1 LCSGRLLQVSLTGLF
16 TPAWAKRRFH
26 AANAAAPV
34 AEILSG
40 SVILNTDAARQ
51 QAHNQQLHFTQQQLP
66 ELLNQQLRHLRQPT
80 QIVSGASVA
89 GQAAGL
95 AAAAQQPP
103 AADVE
108 EVTSVDVLTYQL
120 AWLQELVAKIHAAK
134 AVATHVA
141 QPSAFVTFR

>member
-1 LCSGRLLQVSLTGLF
+1 LQVSLTGLF
-16 TPAWAKRRFH
+16 TPGWAKRRFQ

-51 QAHNQQLHFTQQQLP
+51 QAHNLLNFTQQQLP

-80 QIVSGASVA
+80 QIVSGPSASVA
-89 GQAAGL
+89 GQAAGR

-103 AADVE
+103 AAAAE
-108 EVTSVDVLTYQL
+108 ETTSVDVLTYQL